1 MGRWRNRVARARSLA
16 EAPWRQRFSRA
27 PPLFHEIRLK
37 AQGCHV
43 NAAIELLQNATDES
57 VAELAASDIG
67 VIADVIRAAS
77 TKGMARGE
85 HFSHHFVDLALQ
97 RGLPPNTRS
106 PGFAAW
112 EQLSVP
118 LVSAATATWPSSISY
133 SNIVPI
139 RQQWMLP
146 IVTTRYTRRL
156 RKPQTIGWL
165 LSNTWLVAGQDVT
178 NPHRAEFIRLVN
190 SPNRY
195 GKTPFIAALIADPQK
210 AAHKQSA
217 VDLARHAVLS
227 DDDFLILH
235 TQRKLAR
242 LQALILD
249 HTTNPSQVPAATT
262 RFWQPA
268 WHWTF
273 PASDRAVLNLLHAF
287 SFRADSESP
296 LPPELWAHVFSFVER
311 GHFVLRGE
319 EGDSAARL
327 AAASERAEA
336 VAAAE
341 MPAAA
346 AAAASSAA
354 VALQ

>member
-1 MGRWRNRVARARSLA
+1 MAEPRRSARAPA
-16 EAPWRQRFSRA
+16 DAPWRQRFARA
-27 PPLFHEIRLK
+27 PPLFHDIRYK
-37 AQGCHV
+37 AQASHV
-43 NAAIELLQNATDES
+43 QGAISVLRGATDEC

-77 TKGMARGE
+77 TKGNDGSNSA
-85 HFSHHFVDLALQ
+85 FIFVEVALR
-97 RGLPPNTRS
+97 RGLPPDTRS

-118 LVSAATATWPSSISY
+118 LVSAAQYGYVA
-133 SNIVPI
+133 VI
-139 RQQWMLP
+139 RKLLENGANP
-146 IVTTRYTRRL
+146 AAVDAPDCDNALHAAIEKPTTI
-156 RKPQTIGWL
+156 KFL
-165 LSNTWLVAGQDVT
+165 LCNTWMVAGPVAT

-195 GKTPFIAALIADPQK
+195 GKTPFIAALVADPQK

-242 LQALILD
+242 LQAVILD
-249 HTTNPSQVPAATT
+249 RTTVPPSQVPVART

-311 GHFVLRGE
+311 GHFELIGE
-319 EGDSAARL
+319 ESDFARL

-346 AAAASSAA
+346 AAASSSAA

>member
-1 MGRWRNRVARARSLA
+1 MAEPRRTSARAPA

-118 LVSAATATWPSSISY
+118 LVSAAQYGYVAVIHKLLEY
-133 SNIVPI
+133 SANPAAVDAPDCDNALHAAIE
-139 RQQWMLP
+139 
-146 IVTTRYTRRL
+146 
-156 RKPQTIGWL
+156 KPQTIGWL

-178 NPHRAEFIRLVN
+178 NPHRADFIRLVN

-195 GKTPFIAALIADPQK
+195 GKTPFIAALVADPQK